1 MLVLG
6 GNPHSDGRRI
16 ALSRIR
22 IVLVSASRRPF
33 SNRLTFGWNDF
44 ETLAGHGCKPE
55 ETLCNGP
62 LRNCLHEH
70 SWPVMIQVGVV
81 HIWGVWNIFAI
92 GIVIWAITGLA
103 LAEEPPDR
111 TSSHTPTGLAS
122 NLLES
127 VSTIKQRAEAQT
139 GTNSIELAD
148 ATLNRRQE
156 IEWNR
161 YLKTALHLPD
171 WTDLGL
177 EQRTRLESYDHP
189 WRASQAIGNGQT
201 DTQILLRSRVRFG
214 LGGNGPVRFLFE
226 GQDSRS
232 FLNGDPGDFRD
243 TTTVDEFDILQLFG
257 SLTLNNVFREGLRT
271 DVHFGRMTMDVG
283 KRRLIG
289 RNAFRNTVNSF
300 DGFHWQ
306 ISQGKTWRFRAF
318 LLEPVVRDDVRLDT
332 QNDKSLFWG
341 TYFES
346 HHFPWFQIDAYYLGL
361 NDRRVA
367 NVTNHRTYST
377 FGGRLY
383 KDPKPRELDY
393 EIESSWQI
401 GTSGLIDHFAHFHHL
416 DLGYTF
422 KLPWTP
428 RLVFHYDYASGD
440 RRPDDSQDEGFDTL
454 FGSRR
459 FEYEPT
465 SLWGPFSRTNLN
477 SPGWR
482 LIVTPAPGWILQ
494 VKHRVW
500 YLAQS
505 RDFFGSSGLRDPTG
519 NAGTSLGHDVDLQA
533 QWALNANL
541 DFDVGYVHWFKGS
554 YFDSPAIIAQM
565 PPGGS
570 KDSDY
575 FYVSMRVR
583 I

>member
-1 MLVLG
+1 MADVE
-6 GNPHSDGRRI
+6 
-16 ALSRIR
+16 LSQIR
-22 IVLVSASRRPF
+22 IVLCDPILF
-33 SNRLTFGWNDF
+33 SNRLKPACIKTDF
-44 ETLAGHGCKPE
+44 ETLEGSVYKPRK
-55 ETLCNGP
+55 P
-62 LRNCLHEH
+62 LRYGPAGNCLRED
-70 SWPVMIQVGVV
+70 SWALVLQVGVV
-81 HIWGVWNIFAI
+81 NAFGIWPASIGVM
-92 GIVIWAITGLA
+92 IWLVGGLA
-103 LAEEPPDR
+103 LAEEPPSGPPLPAHASL
-111 TSSHTPTGLAS
+111 TSHLHEAIS
-122 NLLES
+122 N
-127 VSTIKQRAEAQT
+127 IKQRAETQT
-139 GTNSIELAD
+139 GKNSIEPAD
-148 ATLNRRQE
+148 AILNRRQE

-171 WTDLGL
+171 WLDLGL
-177 EQRTRLESYDHP
+177 EQRTRFESYSHP
-189 WRASQAIGNGQT
+189 WRASQAIGNGQR
-201 DTQILLRSRVRFG
+201 DEQIPLRSRVRFG

-232 FLNGDPGDFRD
+232 FLNGDLGDFRD
-243 TTTVDEFDILQLFG
+243 TTMVDKFDVLQLFG
-257 SLTLNNVFREGLRT
+257 SWTVNNIVGSGLRT
-271 DVHFGRMTMDVG
+271 DFHFGRMTMDVG
-283 KRRLIG
+283 KRRMIG

-318 LLEPVVRDDVRLDT
+318 LVEPVIRDEVKLDT
-332 QNDKSLFWG
+332 QNDKSVFWG

-346 HHFPWFQIDAYYLGL
+346 HHSPWFQLDTYYLGL

-367 NVTNHRTYST
+367 NLANHRTYST

-393 EIESSWQI
+393 EIESSWQT
-401 GTSGLIDHFAHFHHL
+401 GTRGVIDHFAYFHHL
-416 DLGYTF
+416 DVGYTF
-422 KLPWTP
+422 NLPWTP

-440 RRPDDSQDEGFDTL
+440 RQPDDSQDEGFDTL

-465 SLWGPFSRTNLN
+465 SIWGPFSRTNLN

-482 LIVTPAPGWILQ
+482 LIVTPAPGWVLQ

-505 RDFFGSSGLRDPTG
+505 RDFFGNSGLRDTTG

-533 QWALNANL
+533 QWAINANL
-541 DFDVGYVHWFKGS
+541 DFDAGYVHWFKGS
-554 YFDSPAIIAQM
+554 YFERLPASSGLPA
-565 PPGGS
+565 GGN

-575 FYVSMRVR
+575 FYISVRVR